1 MAGEAP
7 ESLTSAHYFQS
18 LDRVHVASLY
28 LQMVFDR
35 DPVLKRHAELR
46 LLADQAVDR
55 LEQLY
60 QAIGQQ
66 DKLWSRG

>member
-1 MAGEAP
+1 MAGEVP
-7 ESLTSAHYFQS
+7 ENLTSDHYFQA

-28 LQMVFDR
+28 LQMVFDS
-35 DPVLKRHAELR
+35 DPVLIRHAELR
-46 LLADQAVDR
+46 SLADQAVDR

-66 DKLWSRG
+66 DMLRARG